1 MLVVMAVALLV
12 IGPRRLPGMLQTLG
26 KWVRKLRRMAF
37 DMRNNSGI
45 DDILRGEGLTGG
57 LNELRELRD
66 TLRGD
71 LGSMRRQ
78 WEAEHLAEQQ
88 KAPTPA
94 KSEPAAVHID
104 VSREYPP
111 EGVDAQGSLPEDL
124 AHQAYE
130 DEEVEHHEARYG
142 GETSA
147 ETISQESVAANAPLP
162 EAPLPEA
169 PLPEAPLPEAPL
181 PEALLP
187 EPPLPEAPAPP
198 PPSLSSPSTPPR
210 PSVPPRPSAP
220 PRPNAPPRPSAPSHS
235 KPANPAPTPGNDTP
249 GQLTSPSSGSNV
261 NPEASDA

>member
-1 MLVVMAVALLV
+1 MLVIMAVLLLAV
-12 IGPRRLPGMLQTLG
+12 GPRRLPGMLQTLG

-45 DDILRGEGLTGG
+45 DDILRGEGLSGG
-57 LNELRELRD
+57 LSELRELRD

-88 KAPTPA
+88 KAPTPE

-104 VSREYPP
+104 ASREYPP

-142 GETSA
+142 GDTSA
-147 ETISQESVAANAPLP
+147 ETVSQESVEASAVLP
-162 EAPLPEA
+162 D
-169 PLPEAPLPEAPL
+169 
-181 PEALLP
+181 P
-187 EPPLPEAPAPP
+187 EPAAPPSPEPAPP
-198 PPSLSSPSTPPR
+198 NLPTPSTTPSPSASNPSAPPPSVPVETAPSPTPRPSAPPR
-210 PSVPPRPSAP
+210 PGAP

-235 KPANPAPTPGNDTP
+235 KPANPAPPSGDHGPGEP
-249 GQLTSPSSGSNV
+249 ARPV
-261 NPEASDA
+261 AAPK